1 MDLSQQVG
9 HLSPGAEASLVIT
22 RPLNSVDEMMYAFG
36 DPVVDEVM
44 LRGRWVG

>member
-1 MDLSQQVG
+1 VG

-22 RPLNSVDEMMYAFG
+22 RPLSSVDEMMYAFG

-44 LRGRWVG
+44 IRGRWLT